1 MSEMHSEAILKKNK
15 LDNKNVSSEGAGSI
29 KASKFGDASA
39 STYLSVA
46 LICIWEG
53 GKYH

>member
-1 MSEMHSEAILKKNK
+1 MSEMHSEAILTV
-15 LDNKNVSSEGAGSI
+15 KNVPSEGTGSI
-29 KASKFGDASA
+29 KASKFGDSSA

-53 GKYH
+53 GTYH